1 MRKLFYLISSI
12 VLLASCSTTQK
23 ATDNNEAS
31 TTWQD
36 VLRMWSETYD
46 INDDAQRMAVIDQII
61 SVFDMIDDSTLT
73 KEQLDEPICKLKEI
87 LMHIIETDSS
97 FEFAQIMRATARN
110 IAGRMPRDERLAT
123 DCIFDLMIGDSR
135 WQTFSNDKQDLMY
148 TSLFYNSW
156 QALGRMANIIL
167 TKSDDNNLALTTI
180 VVTNHIDTV
189 MDNLRVVFIAERDTT
204 AVLTANDDL
213 IVYDNEDGAGIK
225 TVFIPP
231 YILLEALLTTST
243 ITIEYD
249 TPYEHIQMI
258 GCPQV
263 HFEEQVK
270 DCPRLM
276 AVMNEIEKHE

>member
-1 MRKLFYLISSI
+1 MLF
-12 VLLASCSTTQK
+12 ASCGTTQK
-23 ATDNNEAS
+23 ATNNNEAP
-31 TTWQD
+31 TTWQG
-36 VLRMWSETYD
+36 VLRMWCETYE
-46 INDDAQRMAVIDQII
+46 INDAQRMAVVDQII
-61 SVFDMIDDSTLT
+61 SVCDMIDDSTQT
-73 KEQLDEPICKLKEI
+73 QEQLEEPICKLKEI
-87 LMHIIETDSS
+87 IEHVIETDSS
-97 FEFAQIMRATARN
+97 FEFALIMRATARN
-110 IAGRMPRDERLAT
+110 IAGQMPHDARLAT

-189 MDNLRVVFIAERDTT
+189 MDNLRVVFITERDTT

-225 TVFIPP
+225 TVFISP

-258 GCPQV
+258 GFPQV

-276 AVMNEIEKHE
+276 AVMNEMGKNE